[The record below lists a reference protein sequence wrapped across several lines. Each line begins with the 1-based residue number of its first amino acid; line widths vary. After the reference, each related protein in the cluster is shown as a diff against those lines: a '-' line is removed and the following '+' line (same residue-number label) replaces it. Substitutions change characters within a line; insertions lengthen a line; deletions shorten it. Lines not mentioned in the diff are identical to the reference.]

1 MFGHR
6 RYYVS
11 ERSSRSIRSTTILGV
26 RRDGII
32 AMAGDGQ
39 VTVGDVV
46 LKHGAR
52 KIRTLYDGAVIAG
65 FAGAVADAYP
75 FSKFETQLKTSDR
88 NLRKASV
95 ELAKEW
101 RTDRYLRR
109 LEAQLIVGDG
119 ESLLVLSGEGDVIEP
134 DDGIAAIGSG
144 APYATAAAKALLAHR
159 SSAREI
165 VESAMGIAA
174 ELCIFTN
181 DRFTIDSV
189 EGPARSPSAGDAGVR
204 TPQQRWTTRIERN
217 GRGTTTH
224 CASPTQRTS
233 VPDAAGDVPI
243 MEDLT
248 PAQIVAELDR
258 FIIGQ
263 GDAKRAVA
271 VALRNRFRR
280 QLLPEDA
287 RRGGAEEHSHD
298 GSDRGWQDRDCT
310 AGRQDRRCT
319 IRQSRSH
326 PFHRSRL
333 CGKGCRVDRARSV

>member
-6 RYYVS
+6 RTNVS
-11 ERSSRSIRSTTILGV
+11 ERSSRTIRSTTILGV

-65 FAGAVADAYP
+65 FAGAVADALTL
-75 FSKFETQLKTSDR
+75 FSKFETQLKTSDG

-144 APYATAAAKALLAHR
+144 APYATAAAKALLAHTDLQ
-159 SSAREI
+159 AREI

-189 EGPARSPSAGDAGVR
+189 EGPAGSPAAGDAG
-204 TPQQRWTTRIERN
+204 PNSESSTT
-217 GRGTTTH
+217 
-224 CASPTQRTS
+224 
-233 VPDAAGDVPI
+233 VDD
-243 MEDLT
+243 ED
-248 PAQIVAELDR
+248 
-258 FIIGQ
+258 
-263 GDAKRAVA
+263 
-271 VALRNRFRR
+271 
-280 QLLPEDA
+280 
-287 RRGGAEEHSHD
+287 
-298 GSDRGWQDRDCT
+298 
-310 AGRQDRRCT
+310 
-319 IRQSRSH
+319 
-326 PFHRSRL
+326 
-333 CGKGCRVDRARSV
+333 

>member
-1 MFGHR
+1 MPRNR
-6 RYYVS
+6 R
-11 ERSSRSIRSTTILGV
+11 SRTSQVDGRTIRSTTILGV
-26 RRDGII
+26 QRDGVI

-65 FAGAVADAYP
+65 FAGAVADALTL
-75 FSKFETQLKTSDR
+75 FSKFETQLKTSDG

-144 APYATAAAKALLAHR
+144 APYATAAAKALIAHTDLH
-159 SSAREI
+159 AREV
-165 VESAMGIAA
+165 VESAMRIAA

-189 EGPARSPSAGDAGVR
+189 EVPSDSEVDA
-204 TPQQRWTTRIERN
+204 EAESEL
-217 GRGTTTH
+217 
-224 CASPTQRTS
+224 ASGKP
-233 VPDAAGDVPI
+233 VD
-243 MEDLT
+243 
-248 PAQIVAELDR
+248 
-258 FIIGQ
+258 
-263 GDAKRAVA
+263 
-271 VALRNRFRR
+271 
-280 QLLPEDA
+280 
-287 RRGGAEEHSHD
+287 EE
-298 GSDRGWQDRDCT
+298 
-310 AGRQDRRCT
+310 
-319 IRQSRSH
+319 
-326 PFHRSRL
+326 
-333 CGKGCRVDRARSV
+333 V

>member
-65 FAGAVADAYP
+65 FAGAVADALTL
-75 FSKFETQLKTSDR
+75 FSKFETQLKTSDG

-144 APYATAAAKALLAHR
+144 APYATAAAKALLAHTDLQ
-159 SSAREI
+159 AREI

-189 EGPARSPSAGDAGVR
+189 EGPAGSPSAGDG
-204 TPQQRWTTRIERN
+204 
-217 GRGTTTH
+217 G
-224 CASPTQRTS
+224 
-233 VPDAAGDVPI
+233 PDSDSSATVDD
-243 MEDLT
+243 ED
-248 PAQIVAELDR
+248 
-258 FIIGQ
+258 
-263 GDAKRAVA
+263 
-271 VALRNRFRR
+271 
-280 QLLPEDA
+280 
-287 RRGGAEEHSHD
+287 
-298 GSDRGWQDRDCT
+298 
-310 AGRQDRRCT
+310 
-319 IRQSRSH
+319 
-326 PFHRSRL
+326 
-333 CGKGCRVDRARSV
+333 